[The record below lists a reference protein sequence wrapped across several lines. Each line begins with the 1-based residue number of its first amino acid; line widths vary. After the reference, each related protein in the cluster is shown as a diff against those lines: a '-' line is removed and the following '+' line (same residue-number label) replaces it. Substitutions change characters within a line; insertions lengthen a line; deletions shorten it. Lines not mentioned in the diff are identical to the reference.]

1 LSSTVAEIKLVD
13 APKMGYTTD
22 DEEGPAGEILVR
34 GPNVSRGYLK
44 LDDKTYA
51 PPRQKMAVVRRER
64 VPAHESSTRLV
75 FRP

>member
-1 LSSTVAEIKLVD
+1 LCPTFAEIKLVD

-22 DEEGPAGEILVR
+22 DEEGPAGEILIR

-51 PPRQKMAVVRRER
+51 PPPKMTVVRRVR
-64 VPAHESSTRLV
+64 VRAHERLV

>member
-1 LSSTVAEIKLVD
+1 MLCPTFAEIKLVD

-22 DEEGPAGEILVR
+22 DEEGPAGEILLR

-51 PPRQKMAVVRRER
+51 PASQNGCCSARAR
-64 VPAHESSTRLV
+64 AHSPSTRFLS
-75 FRP
+75 RP

>member
-1 LSSTVAEIKLVD
+1 MCPTFAEIKLVD

-22 DEEGPAGEILVR
+22 DEEGPAGEILLR

-51 PPRQKMAVVRRER
+51 
-64 VPAHESSTRLV
+64 RL
-75 FRP
+75 PK